1 MLWLTK
7 AAGVA
12 WSNGTVL
19 TIPIPAPV
27 LARNSSAIVV
37 RSPSG
42 GSPGSQEML
51 PESVLN
57 PVARAVAAEAE
68 SVAGPGG
75 KAVVGVGAHPWPRSV
90 LRRHSRGGA

>member
-1 MLWLTK
+1 MLWLMK

-19 TIPIPAPV
+19 TTPMPAPV
-27 LARNSSAIVV
+27 LARYSSAIVV
-37 RSPSG
+37 SSPPG
-42 GSPGSQEML
+42 GSPGSQAML
-51 PESVLN
+51 PESVLK

-75 KAVVGVGAHPWPRSV
+75 KGSAVSRSV
-90 LRRHSRGGA
+90 RGLGPSTFTS